1 MRKVTH
7 QALVAA
13 PVALPTAA
21 VAVAQT
27 WDGAKN
33 FIGQTAVSAWH
44 FAVSGPLGMAAVL
57 ALLGIYFG
65 ALYMTGR
72 DATEVQKIQEPT
84 MPLFL
89 ACRWIARDSVWAEKY
104 DPAFDDEWVG
114 RVDDELMAKVLQ
126 GRIEL
131 FGKRHR
137 HGNPSEPMQYVAPA
151 FKSEAQWNSHNLV
164 SQEPPTHMWQQ
175 GGDSYYDIHLDG
187 ERVKQ
192 LWPKR
197 GLWARLFSRSPIE
210 RIGGRDYRGIF
221 PQQDAYYRDK
231 EPALM
236 SAFEQLFGKARHG

>member
-1 MRKVTH
+1 MFVRGMIPAVVLF
-7 QALVAA
+7 A
-13 PVALPTAA
+13 AA
-21 VAVAQT
+21 VS
-27 WDGAKN
+27 D
-33 FIGQTAVSAWH
+33 
-44 FAVSGPLGMAAVL
+44 PLHWAN
-57 ALLGIYFG
+57 ALGLSEGNPDWIYPAIWRQSICFG
-65 ALYMTGR
+65 LCLLWLLVWFHRQRIVFR
-72 DATEVQKIQEPT
+72 DRQPQEPT

-104 DPAFDDEWVG
+104 DPALDDEWVG
-114 RVDDELMAKVLQ
+114 QVDEELMAKVLQ

-137 HGNPSEPMQYVAPA
+137 HGNPSEPMQHVAPA

-197 GLWARLFSRSPIE
+197 DLWARLFSRSPIE
-210 RIGGRDYRGIF
+210 RIGGRNYRGIF